1 MITETVKDYAAM
13 SSVGASI
20 IYDAVMRKLAKK
32 LAKGERFNLGLATGN
47 TMITLYDE
55 LADKFNRARADL
67 SLLSTWNLDEYASDA
82 HTAVPHDHPL
92 SYWKYMHEMLFEKF
106 DPALG
111 FREENAHFPDPAS
124 PETYDPAIAAAGG
137 LDLQLLGIGF
147 NGHIAFNEP
156 MKEDEITVEAFGALP
171 TRVLPL
177 SKETIEQNTAVTA
190 GGDSSLVPRFAATMG
205 MAPIL
210 AAKKCL
216 LLACFA
222 EQTAPLKAIFARG
235 GEPTPFLPASYLWH
249 HPDYRLVYTT
259 DKISL

>member
-1 MITETVKDYAAM
+1 MLTETVKDYGAM

-20 IYDAVMRKLAKK
+20 IFADAMKK
-32 LAKGERFNLGLATGN
+32 LAKGERYNLGLATGN
-47 TMITLYDE
+47 TMITLYAE

-67 SLLSTWNLDEYASDA
+67 SLLSTWNLDEYASDD
-82 HTAVPHDHPL
+82 HTPVPHDHPL
-92 SYWKYMHEMLFEKF
+92 SYWKYMHEMLFSKF

-111 FREENAHFPDPAS
+111 FKESNAHFPEPAA

-156 MKEDEITVEAFGALP
+156 MKEDEISVEEFGRLP

-177 SKETIEQNTAVTA
+177 SKETIDQNTKVTA
-190 GGDSSLVPRFAATMG
+190 NGDAALVPRFAATMG

-210 AAKKCL
+210 KAKKCL

-222 EQTAPLKAIFARG
+222 EQEAPLKAIFAKG
-235 GEPTPFLPASYLWH
+235 TPTPFLPASYLWR
-249 HPDYRLVYTT
+249 HPDYHLIYTK
-259 DKISL
+259 DKIAL

>member
-1 MITETVKDYAAM
+1 MRCESVKDYAAM

-20 IYDAVMRKLAKK
+20 IFDAVMAKIS
-32 LAKGERFNLGLATGN
+32 KGERFNLGLATGN
-47 TMITLYDE
+47 TMIQLYAE
-55 LADKFNRARADL
+55 LAAKFNIAKADL
-67 SLLSTWNLDEYASDA
+67 SLLSTWNLDEYASDD

-92 SYWKYMHEMLFEKF
+92 SYWKYMHEMLFSKF

-111 FREENAHFPDPAS
+111 FREENAHFPAPES
-124 PETYDPAIAAAGG
+124 PESYDPAIEAAGG

-156 MKEDEITVEAFGALP
+156 ISDGEIDVKIYGALP

-177 SKETIEQNTAVTA
+177 SKETIEQNTKVTA
-190 GGDSSLVPRFAATMG
+190 GGDSSLVPRYAATMG

-210 AAKKCL
+210 AAKQCL

-222 EQTAPLKAIFARG
+222 EQQAPLRAIFARN
-235 GEPTPFLPASYLWH
+235 GEPTSFLPASYLWRH
-249 HPDYRLVYTT
+249 SDYRLIYTA
-259 DKISL
+259 DKITL

>member
-1 MITETVKDYAAM
+1 MLTETVKDYAAM

-20 IYDAVMRKLAKK
+20 IFADVMKK
-32 LAKGERFNLGLATGN
+32 LAKGERYNLGLATGN
-47 TMITLYDE
+47 TMITLYEE
-55 LADKFNRARADL
+55 LADKFNRAKADL
-67 SLLSTWNLDEYASDA
+67 SLLSTWNLDEYAVDD
-82 HTAVPHDHPL
+82 HTPVPHDHPL
-92 SYWKYMHEMLFEKF
+92 SYWKYMHEMLFSKF

-111 FREENAHFPDPAS
+111 FREENAHFPA
-124 PETYDPAIAAAGG
+124 PEAPEKYDPAIAAAGG

-156 MKEDEITVEAFGALP
+156 MREGEITVEAFGALP

-177 SKETIEQNTAVTA
+177 SNETIVQNTKVTA
-190 GGDSSLVPRFAATMG
+190 GGDSSLVPRYAATMG

-216 LLACFA
+216 LLACFE
-222 EQTAPLKAIFARG
+222 EQTAPLKAIFAKG
-235 GEPTPFLPASYLWH
+235 SPTPFLPASYLWR

>member
-1 MITETVKDYAAM
+1 MLTETVRDYAAM
-13 SSVGASI
+13 SEVGASVI
-20 IYDAVMRKLAKK
+20 FADAMKK
-32 LAKGERFNLGLATGN
+32 LAKGERYNLGLATGN
-47 TMITLYDE
+47 TMITLYAL
-55 LADKFNRARADL
+55 LADKFNRAKADL
-67 SLLSTWNLDEYASDA
+67 SFLSTWNLDEYAIDD
-82 HTAVPHDHPL
+82 HTPVGHDHPL
-92 SYWKYMHEMLFEKF
+92 SYWKYMHEMFFSKL

-111 FREENAHFPDPAS
+111 FREENAHFPDPIA
-124 PETYDPAIAAAGG
+124 PDAYNPAIAAAGG

-156 MKEDEITVEAFGALP
+156 MQEDEISVEAFGVLP

-177 SKETIEQNTAVTA
+177 SKETIDQNTRLTA
-190 GGDSSLVPRFAATMG
+190 GGDEKLMPRFAATMG

-222 EQTAPLKAIFARG
+222 EQIAPLKAILAK
-235 GEPTPFLPASYLWH
+235 GEPTPFLPASYLWR

-259 DKISL
+259 DKIAL